1 MKDRNV
7 QKIKWGDIYYYDLG
21 TANGSV
27 QSKLRPVLIIQN
39 NVGNENGPTTVVAAI
54 SSVVKKMYLPTHI
67 LLDPSC
73 GLREKSIVMLEQVK
87 TVDKK
92 DLMEHVG
99 EITDKATIEAIKR
112 GIAIEMGVIECPKP
126 TQKKLILS
134 LCPKCRSAYLD
145 IPGNRI
151 RRVDYLQVEKEKCD
165 MCQRA
170 FGFDY
175 YIKKRTTSHAG
186 MKALRTHK

>member
-1 MKDRNV
+1 MNESDDRKV
-7 QKIKWGDIYYYDLG
+7 KWGDIYYFDLG
-21 TANGSV
+21 NGKGSV

-39 NVGNENGPTTVVAAI
+39 NIGNENGPTTVVAAI
-54 SSVVKKMYLPTHI
+54 SSAIKKMYLPTHI

-73 GLREKSIVMLEQVK
+73 GLREKSIVMLEQVR

-92 DLMEHVG
+92 DLMEYVG
-99 EITDKATIEAIKR
+99 EVTDKATVEAIKR

-126 TQKKLILS
+126 NQKKLILS
-134 LCPKCRSAYLD
+134 LCPKCRSAYLN

-151 RRVDYLQVEKEKCD
+151 RRVDYLQVEKERCD

-175 YIKKRTTSHAG
+175 YIKKRSINHAG
-186 MKALRTHK
+186 TNGLRSHK